1 MLVEEILNNL
11 EHSDTSAY
19 DLVEVI
25 VERRDSSAWDSRYS
39 ERFTL
44 MAKEKQN
51 IREIRRQIH
60 SFNIEDNERK
70 QRVNEEREQVQTLI
84 SKMRE
89 LQDDHSYDECMFQVY
104 KHFRRWTSEDL
115 FSRCD
120 NVLKYVSTDDFD
132 IHILISLLMAS
143 YSFRSRLSYRSVFY
157 EKVLMKARI
166 SYDSEDIQKIFGGL
180 K

>member
-1 MLVEEILNNL
+1 MLVEEILKSL
-11 EHSDTSAY
+11 DYHDTSAY

-44 MAKEKQN
+44 MAKEKQD

-60 SFNIEDNERK
+60 SFNIEDHERK
-70 QRVNEEREQVQTLI
+70 LRVNEEREQVQMLI

-89 LQDDHSYDECMFQVY
+89 LQNDHSYDECMFQVY

-120 NVLKYVSTDDFD
+120 YVLKYVSADDFD

-143 YSFRSRLSYRSVFY
+143 YSFRNRLNYRSIFY
-157 EKVLMKARI
+157 EKVLMKARL
-166 SYDSEDIQKIFGGL
+166 SYNSADIQRIFGGL